1 MQMVKITFITPEGE
15 ERALETPGG
24 DTLMKFAGDN
34 GVEGMAGE
42 CGGSMS
48 CGTCHV
54 YLDDATYQRLG
65 APRPTED
72 DMLDIV
78 SAERKPT
85 SRLSCQIKIDESL
98 DGSVITI
105 PESQF

>member
-1 MQMVKITFITPEGE
+1 MVKITFVSPEGDQ
-15 ERALETPGG
+15 RALETAGG
-24 DTLMKFAGDN
+24 ETLMKFAGDN

-54 YLDDATYQRLG
+54 YLDDATYDRLG
-65 APRPTED
+65 PPRPTED

-78 SAERKPT
+78 SAERRPT
-85 SRLSCQIKIDESL
+85 SRLSCQIKIDENL